1 MPISDK
7 ILLQHIED
15 LLQEYLPNDLRIEKT
30 ENQTRLTVG
39 EPGIWIEYN
48 EDFEEEILIG
58 VEHRDCLHL
67 GNQNDLVNTFFNLLT
82 KRIRICRSFKG
93 TFCFYETLDIELS
106 DNRFYEFWSA
116 GGFSFYF
123 WKTTTTQIEF
133 WEPYITNPAFER
145 KILDLKIAMR

>member
-30 ENQTRLTVG
+30 EDQTRLTIG
-39 EPGIWIEYN
+39 ETRIWIECN

-58 VEHRDCLHL
+58 VEHRGRRHL
-67 GNQNDLVNTFFNLLT
+67 GTQNDLVNTFFNLLT

-116 GGFSFYF
+116 GGFSIYF
-123 WKTTTTQIEF
+123 WKTTTVQIEF

-145 KILDLKIAMR
+145 RILDLKIAMR

>member
-15 LLQEYLPNDLRIEKT
+15 LLQEYFSHDLRIEKT

-106 DNRFYEFWSA
+106 DNRFYKFWSEGVDLNLGTNDDKVGEYA
-116 GGFSFYF
+116 IKSFVAAT
-123 WKTTTTQIEF
+123 KALKE
-133 WEPYITNPAFER
+133 
-145 KILDLKIAMR
+145 DLVFVS